1 MRNTIFMAPDAIE
14 EVGVA
19 RGSKIDIDSTA
30 TPRNFA
36 EEDPMPARIEERNDR
51 ELLYIA
57 LDPHAIPDHA
67 AFPHPLIA
75 VDYDADDN
83 LIGLSASAPFT
94 DAALTIYRDWRASGA
109 NTDNLVS
116 LLSRASELVTA

>member
-1 MRNTIFMAPDAIE
+1 MPD
-14 EVGVA
+14 
-19 RGSKIDIDSTA
+19 
-30 TPRNFA
+30 
-36 EEDPMPARIEERNDR
+36 RIEERNNR

-67 AFPHPLIA
+67 DFPHPLIA

-94 DAALTIYRDWRASGA
+94 DAALAIYKDWRAA
-109 NTDNLVS
+109 KADTDQLVS
-116 LLSRASELVTA
+116 SLARASEMAAA